1 LDQTPSERA
10 VGQTFIRW
18 CSPLLDFCYL
28 IYKNVTVNLGR
39 WRKHC

>member
-18 CSPLLDFCYL
+18 CSSLLDFFL
-28 IYKNVTVNLGR
+28 FNL
-39 WRKHC
+39 